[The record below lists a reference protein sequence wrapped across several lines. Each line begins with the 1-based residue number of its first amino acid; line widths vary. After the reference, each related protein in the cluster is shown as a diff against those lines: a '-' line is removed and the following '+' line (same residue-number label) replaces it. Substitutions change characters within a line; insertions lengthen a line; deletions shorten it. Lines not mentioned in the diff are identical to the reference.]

1 MVERVKPVLKS
12 QGFIIVLLLVGAL
25 GFAFLWINTQWW
37 GIGVGYDSVFYLSA
51 ADNFLAGLGL
61 SRLDGYGNVVPLTHF
76 PPLYPFLLAL
86 TSFLTGSSTVDAAR
100 LLAALAFGCHIFGAG
115 WVVHRYTKS
124 FWAGLFAGVFLLAS
138 PILLGVHWMAMSEP
152 AYLVLQLS
160 MLAVLTVYVA
170 GQKRWALVAAA
181 VLAGL
186 AYLTRYV
193 GIALIGAGGVALL
206 FLGQR
211 SYRQKLK
218 DALLFGLISA
228 LPILLWYL
236 RNWLLTGSMT
246 NRAAFF
252 HLPEFAQIQKGL
264 ITLSL
269 WCFPATIPGIARIL
283 LFALGMG
290 ILLIVFV
297 RWFRRSNPFSAQAFT
312 ADQPFQFV
320 FLLTLY
326 VAFYLTFLF
335 VSLTFF
341 DASTRLNTR
350 ILSPCYALAVV
361 WALIVL
367 GYGLSGRK
375 PAWLRV
381 GVFVLALGLL
391 SLNLARS
398 LVAAADMR
406 INGSG
411 FTGKSWQTS
420 ETIAAVN
427 QLPPGIVIFSN
438 KAFPIYFVT
447 GRPSNGIPERVDVVK
462 GQSNQ
467 DYDLQIAAMRE
478 TIIEMDGAL
487 VIFDSTNETGVYPP
501 LDQLIQ
507 GLTLWRDTADG
518 AVYRSP

>member
-1 MVERVKPVLKS
+1 V
-12 QGFIIVLLLVGAL
+12 
-25 GFAFLWINTQWW
+25 
-37 GIGVGYDSVFYLSA
+37 
-51 ADNFLAGLGL
+51 
-61 SRLDGYGNVVPLTHF
+61 
-76 PPLYPFLLAL
+76 
-86 TSFLTGSSTVDAAR
+86 AR
-100 LLAALAFGCHIFGAG
+100 LLAALAFGCNIFGAA

-124 FWAGLFAGVFLLAS
+124 VWVSLFGGIFLLFS
-138 PILLGVHWMAMSEP
+138 PILLDVHWMAMSEP
-152 AYLVLQLS
+152 AYLVLQLAT
-160 MLAVLTVYVA
+160 LAALARYLA
-170 GQKRWALVAAA
+170 EQKKWALVAAA

-211 SYRQKLK
+211 SFRQKLK
-218 DALLFGLISA
+218 DALLFGLISV

-252 HLPEFAQIQKGL
+252 HLPTFAQIQRGL

-269 WCFPATIPGIARIL
+269 WYFPATVPGSVRIL

-290 ILLIVFV
+290 ALLIVFV
-297 RWFRRSNPFSAQAFT
+297 GWFRRSNPFSAQAFT
-312 ADQPFQFV
+312 ADRPFQFV

-326 VAFYLTFLF
+326 VACYLAFLF
-335 VSLTFF
+335 ASLTFF
-341 DASTRLNTR
+341 DASTRLNIR
-350 ILSPCYALAVV
+350 ILSPCYSLAVV

-367 GYGLSGRK
+367 WYGLLGRQR
-375 PAWLRV
+375 AWLRI
-381 GVFVLALGLL
+381 GIFVLALGLI
-391 SLNLARS
+391 SLNLGRA
-398 LVAAADMR
+398 LVNAADMR

-420 ETIAAVN
+420 ETITSLAE
-427 QLPPGIVIFSN
+427 LPPGTVIFSN
-438 KAFPIYFVT
+438 RAFPIYFIT
-447 GRPSNGIPERVDVVK
+447 GRPSNSIPERVDVVK

-478 TIIEMDGAL
+478 TILERDGAL